1 MFPVKQPWLCK
12 ALGCYDCCV
21 RCLGAVPYASL
32 AATLLCYAGVAL
44 FCAGG
49 HQALTHTDTLVQMH
63 FARTLQ
69 DYMVLADFIK
79 YFQYVIYGLASFFF
93 LYGILLLAEGFYTT
107 SAVKQT
113 FGEFRSTQCSRCLSL
128 TFIIVTYVLAIIWL
142 VVFAFAAIPVY
153 FLYNMAE
160 TCHTVNILS
169 ETTTSLSQHG
179 WVCIDARQFGLLP
192 WSATPGKVCGMT
204 MASICK
210 TPEFYVTYDFYIAA
224 FAGAGITLLAL
235 VLYIVATTYNY
246 AVLRFLG
253 RKGIRC

>member
-1 MFPVKQPWLCK
+1 MGGSRAETPRTTTLLRTHTHTHTHTWVAMTAVCVALAPCPMPAWQPR
-12 ALGCYDCCV
+12 CCV
-21 RCLGAVPYASL
+21 MRAWHCSAPAGTRRSLTPTRSSRCTSP
-32 AATLLCYAGVAL
+32 
-44 FCAGG
+44 
-49 HQALTHTDTLVQMH
+49 
-63 FARTLQ
+63 ARCR

-128 TFIIVTYVLAIIWL
+128 TFIIVTFVLAVIWL

-179 WVCIDARQFGLLP
+179 WVCVDARQFGLLP

-204 MASICK
+204 MANICK
-210 TPEFYVTYDFYIAA
+210 TPEDGKLPPNSVPSY
-224 FAGAGITLLAL
+224 
-235 VLYIVATTYNY
+235 
-246 AVLRFLG
+246 
-253 RKGIRC
+253 